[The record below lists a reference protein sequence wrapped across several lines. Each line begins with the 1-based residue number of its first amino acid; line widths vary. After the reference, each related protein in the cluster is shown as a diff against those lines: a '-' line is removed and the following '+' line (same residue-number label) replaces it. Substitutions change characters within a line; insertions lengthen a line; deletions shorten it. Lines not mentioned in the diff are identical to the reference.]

1 MLGYLDCFSGVSGD
15 MLLGAMLDAGLP
27 LDDLRAGLATLPL
40 AGYTLT
46 AERVVQHGVQG
57 TRAHVTLTNA
67 QHAHRRLA
75 DIAALLDAATLPE
88 RAHARALAIFRRLAV
103 AEGAVHGVAPD
114 DVTFHEV
121 GAVDSIVDVVGVALG
136 LELLGV
142 DDLYCSELPLTSGR
156 VRSAHG
162 ALPVPAPAALEL
174 LKGTEAVWRS
184 VPTEGE
190 LVTPT
195 GAAVAATLATFA
207 RPSMRLRHVGY
218 GFGSRALPWANCLR
232 LLLGEPLPV
241 AANRAPADES
251 AGADITALDTMA
263 SMTRPVAGAA
273 PDLNAFSD
281 PTAALTDFERD
292 EVVVI
297 ESNIDNMTGEALGW
311 LLERL
316 LAAGALDAGYTPLQ
330 MKKQRPGVTLTVVAA
345 VDDAARLAA
354 LIVRESATLGVRMRR
369 EQRVKAARRQEQIET
384 PLGAV
389 RVKLKL
395 IGGAIIAVTPEYDD
409 CQALAAQ
416 LGVPLATV
424 VARVTQAARDHY
436 ELA

>member
-1 MLGYLDCFSGVSGD
+1 MIGYLDCFSGVSGD

-40 AGYTLT
+40 TGYTLI
-46 AERVVQHGVQG
+46 AERVVEHGVQG
-57 TRAHVTLTNA
+57 TRAHVALTDA

-75 DIAALLDAATLPE
+75 DITALLDAATLPPH
-88 RAHARALAIFRRLAV
+88 AHEHALAIFRRLAA

-114 DVTFHEV
+114 EVTFHEV
-121 GAVDSIVDVVGVALG
+121 GAVDSIVDVVGTALG

-162 ALPVPAPAALEL
+162 ALPVPAPATLEL
-174 LKGTEAVWRS
+174 LKDTEAVWRA

-207 RPSMRLRHVGY
+207 RPTMRLRHVGY
-218 GFGSRALPWANCLR
+218 GFGTRKLPWANCLR
-232 LLLGEPLPV
+232 LLLGEPLPAV
-241 AANRAPADES
+241 TSRAPADVPPSPAGQPS
-251 AGADITALDTMA
+251 ATDIIRIPPALATDVLADSTHALA
-263 SMTRPVAGAA
+263 
-273 PDLNAFSD
+273 
-281 PTAALTDFERD
+281 DFERD

-330 MKKQRPGVTLTVVAA
+330 MKKQRPGVMLTVIATL
-345 VDDAARLAA
+345 DDAARLAT

-369 EQRVKAARRQEQIET
+369 EGRVKAERRQEQIET
-384 PLGAV
+384 PLGSV
-389 RVKLKL
+389 HVKLKL
-395 IGGAIIAVTPEYDD
+395 IGGSVVAASPEYDD
-409 CQALAAQ
+409 CVALATR
-416 LGVPLATV
+416 LGIPVEDV
-424 VARVTQAARDHY
+424 MGRVAQAAHAHY
-436 ELA
+436 GLP